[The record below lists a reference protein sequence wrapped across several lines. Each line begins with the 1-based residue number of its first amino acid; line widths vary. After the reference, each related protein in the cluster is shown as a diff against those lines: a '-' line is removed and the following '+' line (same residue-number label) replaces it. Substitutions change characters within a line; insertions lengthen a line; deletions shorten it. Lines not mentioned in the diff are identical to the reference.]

1 MKVTM
6 NVDCTPEEA
15 RTFFGL
21 PDVQPM
27 QEHLLKEMQERL
39 STNLKAMDPDTMI
52 RAWLPATM
60 KGFEQLQDIFTSQLS
75 SIKKR

>member
-27 QEHLLKEMQERL
+27 QEHLLREMQERL

-75 SIKKR
+75 PIKKR

>member
-75 SIKKR
+75 PIRKR

>member
-39 STNLKAMDPDTMI
+39 STNLKAMDPDTMV

>member
-60 KGFEQLQDIFTSQLS
+60 EGFEQLQDIFTSQLS
-75 SIKKR
+75 PIKKR

>member
-1 MKVTM
+1 
-6 NVDCTPEEA
+6 
-15 RTFFGL
+15 
-21 PDVQPM
+21 VQPM

-75 SIKKR
+75 PIKKR